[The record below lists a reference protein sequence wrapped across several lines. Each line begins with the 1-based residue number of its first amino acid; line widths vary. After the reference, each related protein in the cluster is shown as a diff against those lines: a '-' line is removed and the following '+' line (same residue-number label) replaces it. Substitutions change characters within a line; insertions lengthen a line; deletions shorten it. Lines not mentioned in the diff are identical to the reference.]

1 MLIVFILHDIVS
13 LCDSCLY
20 KITIEVADITF
31 MRRDLN
37 SVADAIIISR
47 RTMRNPKKKICFLP
61 SFYNTVGIPIVTLG
75 FLALWIAGT
84 VITFSSIFEVT
95 NACIFRK

>member
-47 RTMRNPKKKICFLP
+47 RTMRNPKKKSVFCLLFTTRLEFP
-61 SFYNTVGIPIVTLG
+61 L
-75 FLALWIAGT
+75 
-84 VITFSSIFEVT
+84 
-95 NACIFRK
+95 